1 MNQIP
6 PVWDSSNGRL
16 GGSLFCCV
24 QLKSDVDLEIERSG
38 IKIVMVK
45 FVIEEIA
52 IGQQFS
58 QEVQMWVWN
67 CLPVYLS
74 LEKKMATHWSILAWG
89 ILWTEEAGGLLSM
102 GSHRVRHDWS
112 DLAAAAAHIW
122 KTLNITH
129 CQENANRNHSEI
141 PPHIYVSS
149 SRRLSPPPHAPRG

>member
-16 GGSLFCCV
+16 SGSLFRCV

-58 QEVQMWVWN
+58 QEVQMWV
-67 CLPVYLS
+67 
-74 LEKKMATHWSILAWG
+74 
-89 ILWTEEAGGLLSM
+89 
-102 GSHRVRHDWS
+102 
-112 DLAAAAAHIW
+112 
-122 KTLNITH
+122 
-129 CQENANRNHSEI
+129 
-141 PPHIYVSS
+141 
-149 SRRLSPPPHAPRG
+149 